1 MAIDLKAIRKILEG
15 CDNPRVG
22 KYESISSSGDPIDPD
37 IFYNRGLEEGFLNG
51 YQSALCVIKA
61 KATKKDAEK
70 IQKLII
76 KAINEREDLAKKHK
90 EQKERPFKGF
100 SLFSDAPFGIRFI

>member
-22 KYESISSSGDPIDPD
+22 AYESIPSSDNIDPD
-37 IFYNRGLEEGFLNG
+37 IVYNRGLEEGFLNG
-51 YQSALCVIKA
+51 YHAALCVVKA
-61 KATKKDAEK
+61 KASKKDAEK

-76 KAINEREDLAKKHK
+76 KAINEREDLAKKHQ

-100 SLFSDAPFGIRFI
+100 SLFSDSPFGIRFI